1 MSCTKKNIVFATILM
16 LDLYSYH
23 MANSEKYL
31 NNYSDEELIALVE
44 ERNTLAFKVLYQRY
58 NKSLYS
64 FIRRYTGNREI
75 SEDLL
80 QEAFTKVWFSAHQF
94 NSNKGTFKAWLFTIG
109 INTTRNEMVKSKY
122 GYKYSGVEELV
133 TVDGGNNCFNEGDG
147 VKMLEH
153 AELKETVNYA
163 INQLNPLLREV
174 LLLKHFHG
182 LKFREISEMTDT
194 PEGTLKARFHHAVV
208 QLRKYLKTS
217 E

>member
-1 MSCTKKNIVFATILM
+1 
-16 LDLYSYH
+16 
-23 MANSEKYL
+23 MANSDKHL
-31 NNYSDEELIALVE
+31 NNFSDEELIALVE
-44 ERNTLAFKVLYQRY
+44 ERNTLAFKVLYERY

-64 FIRRYTGNREI
+64 FIRRYTGSREL

-80 QEAFTKVWFSAHQF
+80 QEAFTKAWFSAHQF

-109 INTTRNEMVKSKY
+109 INTTRNEMVKSRY
-122 GYKYSGVEELV
+122 GCKYSGVDELV
-133 TVDGGNNCFNEGDG
+133 PAEEGHSCLVDGDG
-147 VKMLEH
+147 IKMLEN

-194 PEGTLKARFHHAVV
+194 PEGTLKARFHHAVA
-208 QLRKYLKTS
+208 QLRKHLKTS